1 MVKRFPWFFHP
12 IFIFIFS
19 ILALAASLLLY
30 IYWYIRVSSGL
41 QALVRRYNLDASQFL
56 EARTWVVILVLSLL
70 VAIILAGTL
79 IIFVY
84 SQKMV
89 RLNRLQ
95 HEFINNFTHEL
106 KTPVTSLK
114 LYLETFTKYELMREE
129 QIKYI
134 GYMLQDTERLA
145 EHINRIL
152 NLAKIETKTYGG
164 DFVTFDLVP
173 TVQQFYQH
181 NSHLFRNC
189 DIRIHEPGQV
199 FMCPI
204 NQPLFEMLV
213 MNILSNGIRYND
225 SARPGIDIR
234 FVRVKNKLHIRFED
248 NGIGIEK
255 GDIKKIF
262 RKFYQ
267 AGAGRPESL
276 LPKGSGLGLYLVQN
290 IARMHKGSVVAANR
304 PGGGAVFTL
313 ILPAQ
318 RGSRALRKNSTSLI
332 RLL

>member
-1 MVKRFPWFFHP
+1 MVKRFPWFLRP
-12 IFIFIFS
+12 VFIFIFS
-19 ILALAASLLLY
+19 ILALASSLFLY
-30 IYWYIRVSSGL
+30 IYWYIRVSAGL
-41 QALVRRYNLDASQFL
+41 LALVRRYNLDASQFL
-56 EARTWVVILVLSLL
+56 EAQTWVVILVLSIL

-89 RLNRLQ
+89 RLNWLQ

-114 LYLETFTKYELMREE
+114 LYLETFFKHELTRAE

-152 NLAKIETKTYGG
+152 NLAKIETKTFGG
-164 DFVTFDLVP
+164 NFVTADLVQM
-173 TVQQFYQH
+173 VRQFHQH
-181 NSHLFRNC
+181 NIHLFRNG
-189 DIRIHEPGQV
+189 DIRIHDPDGQA
-199 FMCPI
+199 FLYQI

-213 MNILSNGIRYND
+213 MNILNNGIKYND
-225 SARPGIDIR
+225 SEQPSIDIR
-234 FVRVKNKLHIRFED
+234 FLRMKNKLHIRFED

-255 GDIKKIF
+255 EDLKKIF

-276 LPKGSGLGLYLVQN
+276 LPRGSGLGLYLVQN
-290 IARMHKGSVVAANR
+290 IARMHKGQVIAANR
-304 PGGGAVFTL
+304 PEGGAVFTL
-313 ILPAQ
+313 ILPFHSQ
-318 RGSRALRKNSTSLI
+318 RV
-332 RLL
+332 

>member
-1 MVKRFPWFFHP
+1 MVKRFPWFLHP
-12 IFIFIFS
+12 VFIFIFS
-19 ILALAASLLLY
+19 ILALATSLFLY
-30 IYWYIRVSSGL
+30 IYWYIRVSEGV

-56 EARTWVVILVLSLL
+56 EAKTWVVILVLSIL
-70 VAIILAGTL
+70 VGIILTGTL

-89 RLNRLQ
+89 RLNWLQ

-114 LYLETFTKYELMREE
+114 LYLETFFKHELTRAEQLKYL
-129 QIKYI
+129 

-164 DFVTFDLVP
+164 DFVTADLVQ
-173 TVQQFYQH
+173 TVRQFHQH

-189 DIRIHEPGQV
+189 DIRIHDPGQA
-199 FMCPI
+199 FFYPI

-213 MNILSNGIRYND
+213 MNLLNNGIKYND
-225 SARPGIDIR
+225 SEQPGIDIR
-234 FVRVKNKLHIRFED
+234 FLRMKNKLHIRFED

-255 GDIKKIF
+255 EDIKKIF

-267 AGAGRPESL
+267 AAGRPESL
-276 LPKGSGLGLYLVQN
+276 LPRGSGLGLYLVQN
-290 IARMHKGSVVAANR
+290 IARMHKGKVIAANW
-304 PGGGAVFTL
+304 PVGEGAVFTL

-318 RGSRALRKNSTSLI
+318 RV
-332 RLL
+332 

>member
-1 MVKRFPWFFHP
+1 
-12 IFIFIFS
+12 
-19 ILALAASLLLY
+19 
-30 IYWYIRVSSGL
+30 
-41 QALVRRYNLDASQFL
+41 LVRRYNLDASQFL
-56 EARTWVVILVLSLL
+56 EAQTWVVILVLSIL

-89 RLNRLQ
+89 RLNWLQ

-114 LYLETFTKYELMREE
+114 LYLETFLKHELTRAE

-164 DFVTFDLVP
+164 DFVTADLVQ

-181 NSHLFRNC
+181 NSHLFRHG
-189 DIRIHEPGQV
+189 DIRIHDPGQA
-199 FMCPI
+199 FLYPI

-213 MNILSNGIRYND
+213 INILNNGIKYND
-225 SARPGIDIR
+225 SEKPGIDIR
-234 FVRVKNKLHIRFED
+234 FLRMKNKLHIEFED

-255 GDIKKIF
+255 DDIKKIF

-267 AGAGRPESL
+267 AAAGRPESL

-290 IARMHKGSVVAANR
+290 IARMHKGKVIAANR
-304 PGGGAVFTL
+304 PGEGGAVFTL
-313 ILPAQ
+313 VLPFHSSDSK
-318 RGSRALRKNSTSLI
+318 R
-332 RLL
+332 

>member
-1 MVKRFPWFFHP
+1 L
-12 IFIFIFS
+12 S
-19 ILALAASLLLY
+19 I
-30 IYWYIRVSSGL
+30 
-41 QALVRRYNLDASQFL
+41 
-56 EARTWVVILVLSLL
+56 L

-89 RLNRLQ
+89 RLNWLQ

-114 LYLETFTKYELMREE
+114 LYLETFFKHELTRAE
-129 QIKYI
+129 QIKYL

-164 DFVTFDLVP
+164 DFVLADLVQ
-173 TVQQFYQH
+173 TVQQFHQH

-189 DIRIHEPGQV
+189 DIRIHDPGQA
-199 FMCPI
+199 FLCPI

-225 SARPGIDIR
+225 SEKPGIDIR
-234 FVRVKNKLHIRFED
+234 FLRLKNKLHIRFED
-248 NGIGIEK
+248 NGTGIAKE
-255 GDIKKIF
+255 DIKKIF

-290 IARMHKGSVVAANR
+290 IARMHKGKVIAANR
-304 PGGGAVFTL
+304 QEGKGAVFTL
-313 ILPAQ
+313 ILPAW
-318 RGSRALRKNSTSLI
+318 RV
-332 RLL
+332 

>member
-12 IFIFIFS
+12 VFIFVFS
-19 ILALAASLLLY
+19 ILALASSLILY
-30 IYWYIRVSSGL
+30 IYWYIRISAGL

-56 EARTWVVILVLSLL
+56 EAQTWVVILVLSLL

-114 LYLETFTKYELMREE
+114 LYLETFLKHELKREE

-164 DFVTFDLVP
+164 DFVTADLVQ
-173 TVQQFYQH
+173 TVRQFYQH

-189 DIRIHEPGQV
+189 AIRIHDPGGQA
-199 FMCPI
+199 FIYPI

-213 MNILSNGIRYND
+213 MNILNNGIKYND
-225 SARPGIDIR
+225 SEKPGIDIR
-234 FVRVKNKLHIRFED
+234 FLRMKNKLHIRFED
-248 NGIGIEK
+248 NGIGIAKE
-255 GDIKKIF
+255 DIKKIF

-267 AGAGRPESL
+267 AGVGRPESL

-290 IARMHKGSVVAANR
+290 IARMHKGKVIAANR

-313 ILPAQ
+313 ILPF
-318 RGSRALRKNSTSLI
+318 RGDMSESCPPV
-332 RLL
+332 

>member
-19 ILALAASLLLY
+19 ILALASSLILY
-30 IYWYIRVSSGL
+30 IYWYIRVSAGL
-41 QALVRRYNLDASQFL
+41 QALVRRYNLDSSQFL
-56 EARTWVVILVLSLL
+56 EAQTWVVILVLSIL

-114 LYLETFTKYELMREE
+114 LYLETFLKHELSRAD

-134 GYMLQDTERLA
+134 GYMLQDTERLS
-145 EHINRIL
+145 ENISRIL

-164 DFVTFDLVP
+164 NFVAADLVE
-173 TVQQFYQH
+173 TVRQFYQH
-181 NSHLFRNC
+181 NTHLFRNS
-189 DIRIHEPGQV
+189 DILIHDPGQP
-199 FMCPI
+199 FLYPI

-213 MNILSNGIRYND
+213 MNIINNGIKYND
-225 SARPGIDIR
+225 SERPRIDIR
-234 FVRVKNKLHIRFED
+234 FLRLKNKLHIRFED
-248 NGIGIEK
+248 NGTGIAKE
-255 GDIKKIF
+255 DLNKIF

-267 AGAGRPESL
+267 AGVGRPENL

-290 IARMHKGSVVAANR
+290 IARMHKGKVIAANR
-304 PGGGAVFTL
+304 PEGGAVFTL
-313 ILPAQ
+313 ILPAKA
-318 RGSRALRKNSTSLI
+318 G
-332 RLL
+332 

>member
-1 MVKRFPWFFHP
+1 MVKRFPWFLHP
-12 IFIFIFS
+12 VFIFIFS
-19 ILALAASLLLY
+19 ILALATSLFLY
-30 IYWYIRVSSGL
+30 IYWYIRVSAGV

-56 EARTWVVILVLSLL
+56 EAQTWVVILVLSIL
-70 VAIILAGTL
+70 VTIILAGTL

-114 LYLETFTKYELMREE
+114 LYLETFLKHELTREE

-134 GYMLQDTERLA
+134 RYMLQDTERLA

-164 DFVTFDLVP
+164 EFVTADLVQ
-173 TVQQFYQH
+173 TVQQFHQH
-181 NSHLFRNC
+181 NIHLFRNC
-189 DIRIHEPGQV
+189 IIRIHDPGKA
-199 FMCPI
+199 FLYPI

-213 MNILSNGIRYND
+213 MNILTNGIKYND
-225 SARPGIDIR
+225 NEQPGIDIR
-234 FVRVKNKLHIRFED
+234 FVRIKNKLHIRFED

-255 GDIKKIF
+255 GDLKKIF

-267 AGAGRPESL
+267 AAAGRPESL
-276 LPKGSGLGLYLVQN
+276 LPRGSGLGLYLVQN
-290 IARMHKGSVVAANR
+290 IARMHKGKVIAANR
-304 PGGGAVFTL
+304 PEAGAMFTL

-318 RGSRALRKNSTSLI
+318 RV
-332 RLL
+332 

>member
-1 MVKRFPWFFHP
+1 MVKRFPWFLHP
-12 IFIFIFS
+12 VFIFIFS
-19 ILALAASLLLY
+19 ILALATSLFLY
-30 IYWYIRVSSGL
+30 IYWYIRVSTGL

-56 EARTWVVILVLSLL
+56 EAQTWVVILVLSIL
-70 VAIILAGTL
+70 VAIILTGTL
-79 IIFVY
+79 IIFIY

-89 RLNRLQ
+89 RLNWLQ

-114 LYLETFTKYELMREE
+114 LYLETFLKHELTREE

-134 GYMLQDTERLA
+134 RYMLQDTERLA

-164 DFVTFDLVP
+164 EFVTADLVQ
-173 TVQQFYQH
+173 TVQQFQQH
-181 NSHLFRNC
+181 NIHLFRNC
-189 DIRIHEPGQV
+189 IIRIHDPGKA
-199 FMCPI
+199 FLYPI

-213 MNILSNGIRYND
+213 MNILTNGIKYND
-225 SARPGIDIR
+225 SEQPVIDIR
-234 FVRVKNKLHIRFED
+234 FVRIKNKLHIRFED

-255 GDIKKIF
+255 GDLKKIF

-267 AGAGRPESL
+267 AAAGRPESL
-276 LPKGSGLGLYLVQN
+276 LPRGSGLGLYLVQN
-290 IARMHKGSVVAANR
+290 IARMHKGKVIAANR
-304 PGGGAVFTL
+304 PEAGAVFTL

-318 RGSRALRKNSTSLI
+318 RV
-332 RLL
+332 

>member
-1 MVKRFPWFFHP
+1 MVKRFPWFLHP
-12 IFIFIFS
+12 VFIFVFS
-19 ILALAASLLLY
+19 ILALATSLFLY
-30 IYWYIRVSSGL
+30 IYWYIRVSAGL

-56 EARTWVVILVLSLL
+56 EAQTWVVILVLSIL

-89 RLNRLQ
+89 RLNWLQ

-114 LYLETFTKYELMREE
+114 LYLETFIKHELTREE

-164 DFVTFDLVP
+164 DFVTADLVQ
-173 TVQQFYQH
+173 TVKQFYQH
-181 NSHLFRNC
+181 NSHLFRNG
-189 DIRIHEPGQV
+189 DIRIHDPGQA
-199 FMCPI
+199 FLYPI

-225 SARPGIDIR
+225 SEKPAIDLR
-234 FVRVKNKLHIRFED
+234 FLRMKNKLHIRFED

-255 GDIKKIF
+255 EDIKKIF

-267 AGAGRPESL
+267 VAAGRPESL

-290 IARMHKGSVVAANR
+290 IARMHKGKVIAANL

-313 ILPAQ
+313 ILPAL
-318 RGSRALRKNSTSLI
+318 GDMTESCPPV
-332 RLL
+332 

>member
-1 MVKRFPWFFHP
+1 MVKRFPWFLHP
-12 IFIFIFS
+12 VFIFIFS
-19 ILALAASLLLY
+19 ILALAASLFLY
-30 IYWYIRVSSGL
+30 IYWYIRVSAGL
-41 QALVRRYNLDASQFL
+41 QALVHRYHLDASQFL
-56 EARTWVVILVLSLL
+56 DAQTWVVILVLSIL
-70 VAIILAGTL
+70 VAIILTGTL

-89 RLNRLQ
+89 RLNWLQ

-114 LYLETFTKYELMREE
+114 LYLETFLKHELSREE

-164 DFVTFDLVP
+164 EFVTADLVQ

-181 NSHLFRNC
+181 NNHIFRNG
-189 DIRIHEPGQV
+189 DIRVHDPGQT
-199 FMCPI
+199 FLYPI

-213 MNILSNGIRYND
+213 MNIINNGIRYND
-225 SARPGIDIR
+225 SDKPCIDIR
-234 FVRVKNKLHIRFED
+234 FMRINNKLHIRFED

-255 GDIKKIF
+255 QDIKKIF

-267 AGAGRPESL
+267 VGVVRPEGL

-290 IARMHKGSVVAANR
+290 IARMHKGKVIAANR
-304 PGGGAVFTL
+304 PEGGTVFTL
-313 ILPAQ
+313 VLPSSSQ
-318 RGSRALRKNSTSLI
+318 RA
-332 RLL
+332 